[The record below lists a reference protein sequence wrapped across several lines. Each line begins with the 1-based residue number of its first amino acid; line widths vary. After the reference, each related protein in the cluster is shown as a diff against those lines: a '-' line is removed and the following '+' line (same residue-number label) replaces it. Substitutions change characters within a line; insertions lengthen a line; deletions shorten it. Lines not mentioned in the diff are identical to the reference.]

1 MRDDA
6 VGVVA
11 LATLL
16 VDPCQA
22 KVGELELT
30 STVDKDVGSL
40 DVAVDDALVVKVCKP
55 REHLSTKRL
64 QVRIGEHEVCLP
76 QHATQIMVHV
86 LNHHVH
92 RAYT

>member
-1 MRDDA
+1 MWKSDVPSTPHVNFWTIYSRTKKQLSRSIPLRDDA

-30 STVDKDVGSL
+30 STIDKDVGSL

-64 QVRIGEHEVCLP
+64 
-76 QHATQIMVHV
+76 
-86 LNHHVH
+86 
-92 RAYT
+92 